1 MVVKFGTYRYK
12 LGRTVVRVQGHEFIG
27 ERKYL
32 GGVFSY
38 SLRALI
44 VIKYKKPYYFY
55 LARKA
60 HDTNKTA
67 NIFLP
72 V

>member
-12 LGRTVVRVQGHEFIG
+12 LGRTVVRGQGHEFIG
-27 ERKYL
+27 ERKYM

-44 VIKYKKPYYFY
+44 VIKYKKT
-55 LARKA
+55 LL
-60 HDTNKTA
+60 
-67 NIFLP
+67 FLSST
-72 V
+72 